1 MSRPL
6 LNRRLEGLGTT
17 IFAEMSARALVTGS
31 VNLGQGF
38 PDRDGPAKIAQVAA
52 DAILAGRGNQYPP
65 GPGVPELRQAIA
77 AHDER
82 FYGLRYDPDGEIL
95 VTAGATEA
103 IAAAMLAL
111 VEPGD
116 EVIAFEPYYDSYA
129 ANIAMAGGVR
139 VPVTLRPPH
148 FRPDLAELARAIT
161 GRTRLILLNSPH
173 NPTGSVFTRDELAA
187 IAALAV
193 ERDLLVVTDEVYEHL
208 VFDGE
213 HVPIAQFPGMRDRTV
228 SVSSA
233 GKTFS
238 FTGWKIGWVKATPE
252 LVTAV
257 KTAKQF
263 LTFVSGGPFQYAVA
277 EALALPDEYYA
288 RLRDDLMAQ
297 RDLLCAGLSQIGF
310 EVYQPQGTYFVT
322 ADIRPLGERDG
333 VEFCRNLPDR
343 AGVVAI
349 PTAIFYDHPEAARG
363 HVRFAFCKQPEV
375 LTEALHRLSRLT
387 RLDPHTTGP
396 SYRTDCG
403 VCLVTATSIVITI
416 AASKPRPSGRRGNA
430 ALLPPRKCRYR
441 SLVCSYVPVPSGPL
455 ARPGG
460 GAARTLRPRPVRLEP
475 RSRAAPTLAPGAHER
490 SGYLEQCRQLTA
502 ARAEHPWLAAG
513 SQVVQQQALRDFA
526 QALANYLRGT
536 HDRPSWRKAAGT
548 RDSGFVAVRPGHVR
562 RLSLATPASGSPT
575 RPCGRLG
582 TVLNPEVVQKLM
594 VRTLPAPS
602 RWPALTPRERE
613 KLGADG
619 RGPLQRPRSRSA
631 CHHREGGQQA
641 RGRHLRQAGSG
652 PSDDDNRRVLAVL
665 AYLGS

>member
-148 FRPDLAELARAIT
+148 FRPDLAELAKAIT
-161 GRTRLILLNSPH
+161 ARTRLILLNSPH

-213 HVPIAQFPGMRDRTV
+213 HVPIARFPGMRDRTV

-297 RDLLCAGLSQIGF
+297 RDLLCAGLSEIGF

-322 ADIRPLGERDG
+322 ADIKPPGLPGRRGVLPEPAGPRRRGRHPDRHLLRPPRSGPQPRPLR
-333 VEFCRNLPDR
+333 LLQ
-343 AGVVAI
+343 
-349 PTAIFYDHPEAARG
+349 AARG
-363 HVRFAFCKQPEV
+363 A
-375 LTEALHRLSRLT
+375 
-387 RLDPHTTGP
+387 D
-396 SYRTDCG
+396 
-403 VCLVTATSIVITI
+403 
-416 AASKPRPSGRRGNA
+416 RG
-430 ALLPPRKCRYR
+430 
-441 SLVCSYVPVPSGPL
+441 
-455 ARPGG
+455 
-460 GAARTLRPRPVRLEP
+460 
-475 RSRAAPTLAPGAHER
+475 
-490 SGYLEQCRQLTA
+490 
-502 ARAEHPWLAAG
+502 
-513 SQVVQQQALRDFA
+513 
-526 QALANYLRGT
+526 
-536 HDRPSWRKAAGT
+536 
-548 RDSGFVAVRPGHVR
+548 
-562 RLSLATPASGSPT
+562 
-575 RPCGRLG
+575 
-582 TVLNPEVVQKLM
+582 
-594 VRTLPAPS
+594 PAPAV
-602 RWPALTPRERE
+602 PA
-613 KLGADG
+613 
-619 RGPLQRPRSRSA
+619 
-631 CHHREGGQQA
+631 HRIG
-641 RGRHLRQAGSG
+641 GSG
-652 PSDDDNRRVLAVL
+652 PPPIRVAGPWRGPGGLARIESTACCERSLRR
-665 AYLGS
+665 